1 MPVAVAQPQYTA
13 YNPSR
18 HATPAPADAGVYGN
32 NGSSVGGP
40 VQADGHWPRESIGA
54 VLDAYYEDPEYYD
67 YADPNNGYHHH
78 AYDAQTV
85 HSEPAQYFSRPAING
100 GGGANYS
107 GHPEYAHRGQSQ
119 PDLREGAA
127 PYDGAAAEMPADVPP
142 LPVGDARGGY
152 MSAPRPNIPATLRA
166 GSPASPPSIKSSAGP
181 SQLHDASGLPFHPSP
196 ADVRAAET
204 GPRHSHPDALPAH
217 PPPIR
222 PRLLPDGAGH
232 PAPVR
237 QYDGGAKD
245 EHPIQNAQE
254 GAVTILE
261 LDQLQQAV
269 KLNPSDPGLQL
280 TLAKRLVDAAG
291 TLASEGGRA
300 DVKTTRKNRE
310 NYIFDAH
317 KIVKRLTNS
326 VRNPACETVMVAT
339 RIIRMGMRMM
349 TRMMGMVLNIAA
361 VSSLSRRNV
370 LSGVVLRRGPAGR
383 AGRPR
388 ARIPSI
394 SVCGKV
400 GPRAFGVQN
409 SR

>member
-1 MPVAVAQPQYTA
+1 
-13 YNPSR
+13 
-18 HATPAPADAGVYGN
+18 
-32 NGSSVGGP
+32 
-40 VQADGHWPRESIGA
+40 
-54 VLDAYYEDPEYYD
+54 
-67 YADPNNGYHHH
+67 
-78 AYDAQTV
+78 
-85 HSEPAQYFSRPAING
+85 
-100 GGGANYS
+100 
-107 GHPEYAHRGQSQ
+107 
-119 PDLREGAA
+119 
-127 PYDGAAAEMPADVPP
+127 
-142 LPVGDARGGY
+142 

-166 GSPASPPSIKSSAGP
+166 GSPASLPSTKSPAGP

-196 ADVRAAET
+196 ADVRATEM

-217 PPPIR
+217 PPAAR

-245 EHPIQNAQE
+245 EHSIQNVQE
-254 GAVTILE
+254 GAVTVQE

-269 KLNPSDPGLQL
+269 KLNPSDQGLQL
-280 TLAKRLVDAAG
+280 TLAKRLVDAAS

-317 KIVKRLTNS
+317 KIVKKLTNS
-326 VRNPACETVMVAT
+326 VRNTACETVIEVVVT
-339 RIIRMGMRMM
+339 RVMSMGMRMV
-349 TRMMGMVLNIAA
+349 TSMVLNIAA

-370 LSGVVLRRGPAGR
+370 LSGVVLRRRPAGCT
-383 AGRPR
+383 GRPR
-388 ARIPSI
+388 ARIQSI
-394 SVCGKV
+394 SVCSKV